1 MRNFRIAVAAALI
14 ALSLGAC
21 TTTNIGSAVS
31 AVTTGFQN
39 PVGKQELA
47 TVEASYGAVLTAAVT
62 YRRLCIAKQYVVV
75 GANCRDTVAKM
86 QNANRYAHA
95 QILVA
100 RTFVREHPGNVNVST
115 VIAVAM
121 QAVDAFKSVTP
132 NVGAK

>member
-1 MRNFRIAVAAALI
+1 MSRLAAALV

-75 GANCRDTVAKM
+75 GENCRDTVAKM
-86 QNANRYAHA
+86 QNARG
-95 QILVA
+95 
-100 RTFVREHPGNVNVST
+100 RGPGVERDDE
-115 VIAVAM
+115 
-121 QAVDAFKSVTP
+121 DAFKQSAYPDDREQLPRRSRPIPGTILLLTIQL
-132 NVGAK
+132 